1 MGSVQNLLGWDS
13 VVNRHLWLS
22 VLVLLLDGNLL
33 VHWNLLNW
41 HLLVLHL
48 LVVLDGRL
56 LVVLDR
62 WLLLV
67 MLHRWLLV
75 VLDGR
80 LLVVLGR
87 HLSHLLMLSSFY
99 VTRFLKFYFLFLPD
113 RHRTAGV
120 GRRVQPYPADWT
132 VPGVPAK
139 QSALTPSW
147 PVPFLATCLS
157 FVLSSSA
164 GLCWREPRRG
174 RPDSCWMIC

>member
-1 MGSVQNLLGWDS
+1 MGSVKNLLGWYS

-75 VLDGR
+75 VLDGW

-99 VTRFLKFYFLFLPD
+99 IHNSFFNILFFIF
-113 RHRTAGV
+113 T
-120 GRRVQPYPADWT
+120 
-132 VPGVPAK
+132 
-139 QSALTPSW
+139 
-147 PVPFLATCLS
+147 
-157 FVLSSSA
+157 
-164 GLCWREPRRG
+164 
-174 RPDSCWMIC
+174 